1 MDIVSIKM
9 ALWAKTLT
17 KLQICQKILG
27 FIRARLMLDFSS
39 QSMQTRNLSGL
50 EAKFSFN
57 PDMSMYQNP
66 NGYAKEA
73 LFISFI
79 KSENPRILNGGTTKL
94 KPEVLENNLSISL
107 FPMGEEM
114 YREIFKDFFTE
125 DEFEKTID
133 KFLKTLQDDMLKSA
147 FKIANQEDYDNFIN
161 KTVDRFDKL
170 MAKTKV

>member
-1 MDIVSIKM
+1 
-9 ALWAKTLT
+9 
-17 KLQICQKILG
+17 
-27 FIRARLMLDFSS
+27 MLDFSS
-39 QSMQTRNLSGL
+39 QSMQTRNL
-50 EAKFSFN
+50 
-57 PDMSMYQNP
+57 
-66 NGYAKEA
+66 
-73 LFISFI
+73 ISFI
-79 KSENPRILNGGTTKL
+79 KSENPRILNSWATKL

-133 KFLKTLQDDMLKSA
+133 KFLKTLQDNMLKSA